1 MNEHEQSAPCTSCK
15 GAKMVFHKGFTSLEG
30 KVYPDEMRACYKCEG
45 RGEFPA
51 VDFADILKRIIATKG
66 KNKGRI
72 RESFPS
78 PSRSEGVNANRA
90 YYVWRIARFNG
101 GRDMTMPMTAH
112 MLINGD
118 PHQKALETF
127 SDIVAKKFFGTDMA
141 AAQAWHR
148 AFYG

>member
-1 MNEHEQSAPCTSCK
+1 
-15 GAKMVFHKGFTSLEG
+15 
-30 KVYPDEMRACYKCEG
+30 
-45 RGEFPA
+45 
-51 VDFADILKRIIATKG
+51 
-66 KNKGRI
+66 
-72 RESFPS
+72 
-78 PSRSEGVNANRA
+78 
-90 YYVWRIARFNG
+90 
-101 GRDMTMPMTAH
+101 MTMPMTAH